1 VFATRDTTRA
11 RAVAVTRIT
20 PRNRVARRV
29 ARAAVTCTIATSLFA
44 CGKSD
49 DMTSPS
55 PGSSSPPLSHL
66 SLFPARLV
74 VPVGETLDLQVTA
87 RDVGGAAVSNVV
99 PQYTSSNPGAVRVE
113 GPSVRAVGVGTATLR
128 ASAGGQTAEAVVH
141 VGAATYDYGA
151 LGAPRVLEANYIDL
165 SKIERVS
172 RFRSTV
178 GHSFTTGVESC
189 RSMKHYFQ
197 PKVSLDWTSVDVYA
211 PAAGTIWLIR
221 SDGGLGYQVSLRPR
235 ALAALTVMI
244 FHVNL
249 DPGLVRGTW
258 VEAGDHIGRHASSS
272 TMSDIAL
279 LFGNF
284 PGGTLISFFESM
296 TDAVFAQFQARGVP
310 SREAAIIT
318 QAERDADPVPCA
330 GEQQFLVHGRL
341 PDWIDLH

>member
-1 VFATRDTTRA
+1 
-11 RAVAVTRIT
+11 
-20 PRNRVARRV
+20 
-29 ARAAVTCTIATSLFA
+29 
-44 CGKSD
+44 
-49 DMTSPS
+49 
-55 PGSSSPPLSHL
+55 
-66 SLFPARLV
+66 
-74 VPVGETLDLQVTA
+74 
-87 RDVGGAAVSNVV
+87 
-99 PQYTSSNPGAVRVE
+99 
-113 GPSVRAVGVGTATLR
+113 
-128 ASAGGQTAEAVVH
+128 
-141 VGAATYDYGA
+141 
-151 LGAPRVLEANYIDL
+151 
-165 SKIERVS
+165 
-172 RFRSTV
+172 
-178 GHSFTTGVESC
+178 
-189 RSMKHYFQ
+189 MKHYFQ

-272 TMSDIAL
+272 TMSDVAL